1 MSVAAAAARCA
12 LRCRIWKM
20 PAASFAVPVLVPAG
34 VGRRRDRQR
43 AFARVDDRPDGQ
55 RGRALE
61 RDERGLA
68 GQLDPQDARVGDGL
82 HPLAGDRRQVPGR
95 EQGPGRRGCRRRRCR
110 RRAAAGGGGGRRGW
124 VSASVSA
131 SASASGRRVAPAIS
145 AGLSAR
151 SYTDTSSMSP
161 AKLVF
166 SRQPDGGALPIVKS
180 FVVRP

>member
-1 MSVAAAAARCA
+1 MSVAAVAVPCAR
-12 LRCRIWKM
+12 RCRIWKM
-20 PAASFAVPVLVPAG
+20 PAASFAVPVFVPVG

-43 AFARVDDRPDGQ
+43 ALAGVDHRADGQ

-61 RDERGLA
+61 RHERALA
-68 GQLDPQDARVGDGL
+68 GQLHLQRARVGDGL
-82 HPLAGDRRQVPGR
+82 HALAGDRRQVAGR
-95 EQGPGRRGCRRRRCR
+95 ERVLVVGDAVAVAVADRW
-110 RRAAAGGGGGRRGW
+110 RAAAGGGGCGVGGRCGRCGGG
-124 VSASVSA
+124 VGPPGSA
-131 SASASGRRVAPAIS
+131 AIS

-166 SRQPDGGALPIVKS
+166 STQPDGGALPIAKS